1 MKVLLDIH
9 QADVFD
15 GGMVGKGRTPIGR
28 VIPVRFDEHTRAQ
41 LDQIAADRHM
51 KLAEVIRD
59 LVNQAL
65 KEQP

>member
-1 MKVLLDIH
+1 
-9 QADVFD
+9 
-15 GGMVGKGRTPIGR
+15 MVGKGRTPIGR

-41 LDQIAADRHM
+41 LDKLAADRQM